1 MLAGS
6 AAMRNAPFVHNRR
19 RLGKQFGGNPTYVC
33 YFSVH
38 ASILYKVE
46 ITLNS

>member
-6 AAMRNAPFVHNRR
+6 HAMRNA
-19 RLGKQFGGNPTYVC
+19 LFGHQKTPNASILAGRGAYVC

-46 ITLNS
+46 ITF

>member
-6 AAMRNAPFVHNRR
+6 APMRNAPFVHNHG
-19 RLGKQFGGNPTYVC
+19 LAGKRCDEPQTYVC

-38 ASILYKVE
+38 GSILYKVE
-46 ITLNS
+46 ITFNS